1 MATHLHFI
9 IWAAE
14 RIEQGTG
21 NFMENTIIDLVAAS
35 TEEALARA
43 RGLVKKNVYVLRQI
57 VEHLDGACVHK

>member
-1 MATHLHFI
+1 MTHLHFI

-21 NFMENTIIDLVAAS
+21 NFMENTILDLMAVT

-43 RGLVKKNVYVLRQI
+43 RGLIKKNIYVVRQV
-57 VEHLDGACVHK
+57 VEHLDGACSHK